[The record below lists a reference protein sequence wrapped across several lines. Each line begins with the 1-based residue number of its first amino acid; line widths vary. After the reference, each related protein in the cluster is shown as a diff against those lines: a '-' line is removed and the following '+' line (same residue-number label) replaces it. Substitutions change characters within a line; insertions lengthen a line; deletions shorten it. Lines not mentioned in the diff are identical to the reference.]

1 LISGSGFFGGGAGT
15 FLGGGYG
22 GCNLGLMGITEA
34 ISSSSRLSAEG
45 SLSDPELSP
54 SSLPVV
60 NYISFLFFVNSTS
73 KSFALKLAKF
83 KSSSFVGSF

>member
-1 LISGSGFFGGGAGT
+1 MGGSGFFRGGAGT

-22 GCNLGLMGITEA
+22 GCTLGLMGTTEA

-60 NYISFLFFVNSTS
+60 IVISFLFFVNSSS
-73 KSFALKLAKF
+73 KSFALNLAY
-83 KSSSFVGSF
+83 